1 MNCKIRILTK
11 YIGLIAAFAV
21 GSVSCFSTPSTA
33 RVINSDVVSV
43 QIGEAEKKAV
53 INSNLLTE
61 EGQIVLVNSD
71 LTEPLVVPITVS
83 CENMIQQRSAAA
95 GTVQAVSSNEEKL
108 QAAVDTTTVVLQEEN
123 SVINLT
129 LTMVQQEAEED
140 GETESST
147 ESESDTE
154 SDSSTESETDT
165 NTEIETESPDEGE
178 NTETPDT
185 EGSGEEIP
193 DKESGEGTDSAG
205 ESTENTQNTGADSTN
220 ETNQVKEVETGTE
233 AMVRFLRYVLTGTG
247 AEATDVEETATEQ
260 PVTEE
265 TDTGQPAVE
274 PDAEPVT
281 EPAAEPDAEPVTE
294 PETETDTEPIMKPE
308 TETDTESV
316 TDPVTENETQTT
328 TETDAEQETEPEAEE
343 TAEQEDDT
351 LYAEVSFTYGG
362 QTLSATF
369 VVADEDETATGE
381 LAYCTGQYD
390 PAGSIVVVGD
400 AETDCTISEFPA
412 MTGYRFDEESY
423 LLYDGGSIQIPAGKE
438 VRIFLPEME
447 KKEDFT
453 ITTAN
458 GTVHT
463 VKYIEH
469 PELSEDIFPL
479 VIDGKGITLPITKWG
494 AIAPV
499 VRVEHLT
506 MENEELVWKTSQ
518 SVTAELNEKGKLEI
532 EPETAEAGTYRM
544 NVSWSEN
551 EVTLYEMEIP
561 FFIQYHSA
569 AQGGSGQ

>member
-1 MNCKIRILTK
+1 MNCKIRIFVK
-11 YIGLIAAFAV
+11 SIGLITAFAA

-33 RVINSDVVSV
+33 RVINSDMVSV
-43 QIGEAEKKAV
+43 QIGETEKNAV

-108 QAAVDTTTVVLQEEN
+108 QAEVDTTTVALQEES

-154 SDSSTESETDT
+154 SESSTESETDT

-193 DKESGEGTDSAG
+193 DMESGESTDSAG

-220 ETNQVKEVETGTE
+220 EKNHVKEVETGTE

-265 TDTGQPAVE
+265 TDTGQPVVE

-281 EPAAEPDAEPVTE
+281 EPAAEPDAEPVT
-294 PETETDTEPIMKPE
+294 KPE

-328 TETDAEQETEPEAEE
+328 TETDAEPETEPEAEK

-369 VVADEDETATGE
+369 VVAGEDETATGE
-381 LAYCTGQYD
+381 LAYCASQYD
-390 PAGSIVVVGD
+390 PMGNITVVGD
-400 AETDCTISEFPA
+400 AETDCIISEFPA
-412 MTGYRFDEESY
+412 MTGYRFDDEYY

-438 VRIFLPEME
+438 VRISLPTME
-447 KKEDFT
+447 KNEDLT

-463 VKYIEH
+463 VTYIEQ

-479 VIDGKGITLPITKWG
+479 VIDGEGITLPITKWG
-494 AIAPV
+494 EITPV